1 MAPSPGP
8 LMTVRTAVIL
18 LLAFIIGL
26 LAGGMSYL
34 VDPSVPAA
42 VLVGG
47 GAAGSALL
55 LFHSVIEP

>member
-1 MAPSPGP
+1 
-8 LMTVRTAVIL
+8 MTVRTAVIL

>member
-1 MAPSPGP
+1 MTPSPGP

-18 LLAFIIGL
+18 LLTLTTGL
-26 LAGGMSYL
+26 LAGGMSFL
-34 VDPSVPAA
+34 VDHSVPSA

-47 GAAGSALL
+47 GAAATALL

>member
-1 MAPSPGP
+1 MTPSLGP

-18 LLAFIIGL
+18 LLALVTGL

-34 VDPSVPAA
+34 VDHSAPSA
-42 VLVGG
+42 VLVGS